1 MVKVQLWFSALH
13 WSFAKFMSLTQDSSL
28 MSWDGSTHRAALAVP
43 GFVQEQWAPQ
53 QKPRAVAAAASP
65 SFWLICKM
73 VLYLKQWVEAT
84 TQWPKWLLFLYI
96 FKIFH
101 SVVLRDSHHP
111 PFLPASFLCLP
122 NDMTKK
128 EWVGMF
134 LLDNSFL
141 NKQTNKV
148 WNRSHVAFRLHR
160 NKVLISVSEDRV
172 IKD

>member
-1 MVKVQLWFSALH
+1 MVFSTAP
-13 WSFAKFMSLTQDSSL
+13 KFCGVYVTNSGLFTDV
-28 MSWDGSTHRAALAVP
+28 WDGSTHWAAVSMP
-43 GFVQEQWAPQ
+43 CFVQGQWAPQ

-73 VLYLKQWVEAT
+73 VLYSKQWVEAI
-84 TQWPKWLLFLYI
+84 TQWPKWLLLLYI

-101 SVVLRDSHHP
+101 SIVLRDSHHP

-134 LLDNSFL
+134 PLDNSFL
-141 NKQTNKV
+141 N
-148 WNRSHVAFRLHR
+148 RLFVAFCLHR
-160 NKVLISVSEDRV
+160 SKVLISVSEDRV
-172 IKD
+172 NR